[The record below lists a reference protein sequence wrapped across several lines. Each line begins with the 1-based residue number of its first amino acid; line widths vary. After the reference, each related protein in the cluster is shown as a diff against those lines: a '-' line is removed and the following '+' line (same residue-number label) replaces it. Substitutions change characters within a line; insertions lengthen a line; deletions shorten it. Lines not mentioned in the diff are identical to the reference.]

1 MKIRLIEPEPP
12 GMHVWAKVLLP
23 RLGLPIIAA
32 TLKEHGHDVLV
43 YNPTMAPID
52 WDDVNSSDLVGLSS
66 TTSTAT
72 TAYEFA
78 DDLRARGIPVVI
90 GGSHVTFMADEALE
104 HVDYVARGE
113 GGEQLML
120 ELIEALD
127 GDRELD
133 SIDGLSFTRD
143 GEAVHNPPRAA
154 LADLDELPFP
164 DLRLLVGSDKLTT
177 MPIMT
182 SWGCPFDCTFCSVTA
197 MFGKKYRFRS
207 AESVIAE
214 LKDKRPERIF
224 FYDDNMAANRKRL
237 KKLLQMMIDEGL
249 VIPWSA
255 QVRTDVVRDPELLDL
270 MRRSGCQLVYLGLES
285 VNQETL
291 DRFEKSQTVADIEKA
306 IKVLHDY
313 GIKSHGMFVLGA
325 DDDDVQT
332 VRDTVAFA
340 IKNKIDTVMLN
351 ILTPLPG
358 TQQFEEFDDAGR
370 IFDKRWELYDAHH
383 VVFEPARMTP
393 YELQIEVLRGY
404 MRFYSLRTWLRYI
417 FTLQFTKQLLF
428 HWWGMVIIRNWR
440 KDERNKAFIKALKR
454 MWPRPR
460 RAAPC
465 AAPASIDLRRRV
477 DERGAA
483 EDAAPLTS
491 AARPGRHERRAPD
504 APAGTLQTV
513 PRGGPDRLSGRRSD
527 VKVSYL
533 SLVSAGHATGSPQR
547 GRFAQASRPKGG
559 DAVNGKRR
567 IVTLSVLL
575 GTLLLSL
582 ALTTSAFASPVTS
595 KKAQLREVQ
604 AKLQDVYHQVDMAVE
619 KYNQATTP
627 AHHGPGADQAERAAA
642 QGRRVQPR
650 RRQPAALGA
659 RREHVQARATSAS
672 STSCSPPTAS
682 TTS

>member
-32 TLKEHGHDVLV
+32 ALKEHGHDVLV

-52 WDDVNSSDLVGLSS
+52 WDDVNTSDLVGLSS
-66 TTSTAT
+66 TTSTAS
-72 TAYEFA
+72 TAYAFA
-78 DDLRARGIPVVI
+78 DDLRGRGIPVVI
-90 GGSHVTFMADEALE
+90 GGSHVTFMADEALQ

-120 ELIEALD
+120 ELIEALA
-127 GDRELD
+127 GERELD
-133 SIDGLSFTRD
+133 AIAGLSFMRD
-143 GEAVHNPPRAA
+143 GRAVHNPLREA

-164 DLRLLVGSDKLTT
+164 DLRLLVGSDRLTT

-237 KKLLQMMIDEGL
+237 KKLLQMMIDEDL

-291 DRFEKSQTVADIEKA
+291 DKFEKAQTVADIEKA
-306 IKVLHDY
+306 IKVLHDH

-325 DDDDVQT
+325 DSDDVQT
-332 VRDTVAFA
+332 VRDTVTFA

-358 TQQFEEFDDAGR
+358 TQQFQEFDAAER

-383 VVFEPARMTP
+383 AVFEPARMTP

-428 HWWGMVIIRNWR
+428 HWWGMMIIRNWR
-440 KDERNKAFIKALKR
+440 RDERNKAFIKALKR
-454 MWPRPR
+454 MWPRP
-460 RAAPC
+460 
-465 AAPASIDLRRRV
+465 
-477 DERGAA
+477 
-483 EDAAPLTS
+483 T
-491 AARPGRHERRAPD
+491 
-504 APAGTLQTV
+504 
-513 PRGGPDRLSGRRSD
+513 PRGTVR
-527 VKVSYL
+527 
-533 SLVSAGHATGSPQR
+533 
-547 GRFAQASRPKGG
+547 
-559 DAVNGKRR
+559 
-567 IVTLSVLL
+567 
-575 GTLLLSL
+575 
-582 ALTTSAFASPVTS
+582 
-595 KKAQLREVQ
+595 
-604 AKLQDVYHQVDMAVE
+604 
-619 KYNQATTP
+619 
-627 AHHGPGADQAERAAA
+627 
-642 QGRRVQPR
+642 
-650 RRQPAALGA
+650 
-659 RREHVQARATSAS
+659 QARAD
-672 STSCSPPTAS
+672 
-682 TTS
+682 

>member
-32 TLKEHGHDVLV
+32 ALKEKGHDVLV

-66 TTSTAT
+66 TTSTAS
-72 TAYEFA
+72 TAYAFA
-78 DDLRARGIPVVI
+78 GDLRGRGIPVVI

-104 HVDYVARGE
+104 YVDYVARGE

-120 ELIEALD
+120 ELIEALA

-133 SIDGLSFTRD
+133 TIAGLSFKRD
-143 GEAVHNPPRAA
+143 GVAVHNPAREA

-164 DLRLLVGSDKLTT
+164 DLRLLVGGDKLTT

-237 KKLLQMMIDEGL
+237 KKLLQMMIDEDL

-270 MRRSGCQLVYLGLES
+270 MRRSGCKIVYLGLES

-291 DRFEKSQTVADIEKA
+291 DRFEKSQTVADIENA

-313 GIKSHGMFVLGA
+313 DIKSHGMFVLGA

-332 VRDTVAFA
+332 VRDTVTFA

-358 TQQFEEFDDAGR
+358 TLQFREFDEAGR

-428 HWWGMVIIRNWR
+428 HGWGMVIIRNWR
-440 KDERNKAFIKALKR
+440 RDARNQAFIKALKR
-454 MWPRPR
+454 KWPRPTPRGTVR
-460 RAAPC
+460 RAA
-465 AAPASIDLRRRV
+465 
-477 DERGAA
+477 
-483 EDAAPLTS
+483 
-491 AARPGRHERRAPD
+491 
-504 APAGTLQTV
+504 
-513 PRGGPDRLSGRRSD
+513 
-527 VKVSYL
+527 
-533 SLVSAGHATGSPQR
+533 
-547 GRFAQASRPKGG
+547 
-559 DAVNGKRR
+559 
-567 IVTLSVLL
+567 
-575 GTLLLSL
+575 
-582 ALTTSAFASPVTS
+582 
-595 KKAQLREVQ
+595 
-604 AKLQDVYHQVDMAVE
+604 
-619 KYNQATTP
+619 
-627 AHHGPGADQAERAAA
+627 GAD
-642 QGRRVQPR
+642 
-650 RRQPAALGA
+650 
-659 RREHVQARATSAS
+659 
-672 STSCSPPTAS
+672 
-682 TTS
+682 

>member
-32 TLKEHGHDVLV
+32 ALKEKGHDVLV

-66 TTSTAT
+66 TTSTAS
-72 TAYEFA
+72 TAYAFA
-78 DDLRARGIPVVI
+78 GDLRGRGIPVVI

-104 HVDYVARGE
+104 YVDYVARGE

-120 ELIEALD
+120 ELIEALA

-133 SIDGLSFTRD
+133 TIAGLSFKRD
-143 GEAVHNPPRAA
+143 GVAVHNPARDA

-164 DLRLLVGSDKLTT
+164 DLRLLVGGDKLTT

-214 LKDKRPERIF
+214 LKDKQPERIF

-237 KKLLQMMIDEGL
+237 KRLLQMMIDEDL

-255 QVRTDVVRDPELLDL
+255 QVRADVVKDPELLDL
-270 MRRSGCQLVYLGLES
+270 MRRSGCKIVYLGLES

-291 DRFEKSQTVADIEKA
+291 DRFEKSQTVADIENA

-313 GIKSHGMFVLGA
+313 DIKSHGMFVLGA

-332 VRDTVAFA
+332 VRDTVTFA

-358 TQQFEEFDDAGR
+358 TLQFREFDEAGR

-383 VVFEPARMTP
+383 IVFEPARMTP

-404 MRFYSLRTWLRYI
+404 MRFYSLRTWLGYI
-417 FTLQFTKQLLF
+417 FTFQFTKQLLF
-428 HWWGMVIIRNWR
+428 HGWGMVIIRNWR
-440 KDERNKAFIKALKR
+440 RDARNQAFIKALKR
-454 MWPRPR
+454 KWPRPTPRGTVR
-460 RAAPC
+460 RAA
-465 AAPASIDLRRRV
+465 
-477 DERGAA
+477 
-483 EDAAPLTS
+483 
-491 AARPGRHERRAPD
+491 
-504 APAGTLQTV
+504 
-513 PRGGPDRLSGRRSD
+513 
-527 VKVSYL
+527 
-533 SLVSAGHATGSPQR
+533 
-547 GRFAQASRPKGG
+547 
-559 DAVNGKRR
+559 
-567 IVTLSVLL
+567 
-575 GTLLLSL
+575 
-582 ALTTSAFASPVTS
+582 
-595 KKAQLREVQ
+595 
-604 AKLQDVYHQVDMAVE
+604 
-619 KYNQATTP
+619 
-627 AHHGPGADQAERAAA
+627 GAD
-642 QGRRVQPR
+642 
-650 RRQPAALGA
+650 
-659 RREHVQARATSAS
+659 
-672 STSCSPPTAS
+672 
-682 TTS
+682 

>member
-32 TLKEHGHDVLV
+32 ALKEKGHDVLV

-52 WDDVNSSDLVGLSS
+52 WDDVNGSDLVGLSS
-66 TTSTAT
+66 TTSTAS
-72 TAYEFA
+72 TAYAFA
-78 DDLRARGIPVVI
+78 GDLRGRGIPVII

-104 HVDYVARGE
+104 YVDYVARGE

-120 ELIEALD
+120 ELVEALA

-133 SIDGLSFTRD
+133 TIAGLSFKRD
-143 GEAVHNPPRAA
+143 GVAVHNPAREA

-164 DLRLLVGSDKLTT
+164 DLRLLVGGDKLTT

-214 LKDKRPERIF
+214 LKDKQPERIF

-237 KKLLQMMIDEGL
+237 KRLLQMMIDEDL

-255 QVRTDVVRDPELLDL
+255 QVRTDVVKDPELLDL
-270 MRRSGCQLVYLGLES
+270 MRRSGCKIVYLGLES

-291 DRFEKSQTVADIEKA
+291 DRFEKSQTVADIENA

-313 GIKSHGMFVLGA
+313 DIKSHGMFVLGA

-332 VRDTVAFA
+332 VRDTVTFA
-340 IKNKIDTVMLN
+340 IENKIDTVMLN

-358 TQQFEEFDDAGR
+358 TLQFREFDEAGR

-404 MRFYSLRTWLRYI
+404 MRFYSLRTWLGYI
-417 FTLQFTKQLLF
+417 FTFQFTKQLLF
-428 HWWGMVIIRNWR
+428 HGWGMVIIRNWR
-440 KDERNKAFIKALKR
+440 RDARNQAFIKALKR
-454 MWPRPR
+454 KWPRPTPRGTVR
-460 RAAPC
+460 RAA
-465 AAPASIDLRRRV
+465 
-477 DERGAA
+477 
-483 EDAAPLTS
+483 
-491 AARPGRHERRAPD
+491 
-504 APAGTLQTV
+504 
-513 PRGGPDRLSGRRSD
+513 
-527 VKVSYL
+527 
-533 SLVSAGHATGSPQR
+533 
-547 GRFAQASRPKGG
+547 
-559 DAVNGKRR
+559 
-567 IVTLSVLL
+567 
-575 GTLLLSL
+575 
-582 ALTTSAFASPVTS
+582 
-595 KKAQLREVQ
+595 
-604 AKLQDVYHQVDMAVE
+604 
-619 KYNQATTP
+619 
-627 AHHGPGADQAERAAA
+627 GAD
-642 QGRRVQPR
+642 
-650 RRQPAALGA
+650 
-659 RREHVQARATSAS
+659 
-672 STSCSPPTAS
+672 
-682 TTS
+682 